1 MRDERLALIHL
12 PSTLD
17 PHPSSLLMHSIRL
30 REPWE
35 SEPVDG
41 AAGRVRLGRRFGRPT
56 GLGPSD
62 VVWLVVEG
70 TAPYGSVSLNGSL
83 LGEAPGRFDVT
94 AELAE
99 RNRVTIEVDLPTA
112 GPPLGEVRLE
122 IDAAGP

>member
-1 MRDERLALIHL
+1 
-12 PSTLD
+12 
-17 PHPSSLLMHSIRL
+17 MHSIRL

-41 AAGRVRLGRRFGRPT
+41 DSGRVRLCRRFGRPT

-70 TAPYGSVSLNGSL
+70 AASPGVVAINGRL
-83 LGEAPGRFDVT
+83 LGEAGPGTPVRFDVT
-94 AELAE
+94 SELAE